1 MVKLNHM
8 ELEVDGMVIQLTLE
22 EAKELKALLD
32 ELFEEKHVPHYV
44 PMPPPQ
50 ETWPYWTQ
58 PYIVWSGNTTDLD
71 ACSDSSF
78 GIEWHN
84 LSNTVIT

>member
-8 ELEVDGMVIQLTLE
+8 ELEVDGRVIQLTLE

-32 ELFEEKHVPHYV
+32 ELFEEKHYV
-44 PMPPPQ
+44 PMLPQ

-58 PYIVWSGNTTDLD
+58 PYIVWSGID
-71 ACSDSSF
+71 AGSDSSF
-78 GIEWHN
+78 GVEWGHN
-84 LSNTVIT
+84 LSSTIT